1 MKIAPVL
8 PGPAVLVKDP
18 LKVEA
23 LTDLRPVQPQ
33 ARHETPDEAVGE
45 EEERHEPRVQGERRI
60 YCRRIEYVPVLIELR
75 SGKDR
80 RRHNQ
85 RAGDPMEHVDVNA

>member
-8 PGPAVLVKDP
+8 PKPVVLVKDP
-18 LKVEA
+18 LEVEA
-23 LTDLRPVQPQ
+23 LTDIKPVQTQ
-33 ARHETPDEAVGE
+33 ARHETLVEVAGE
-45 EEERHEPRVQGERRI
+45 EEERHEPRAQGERRS

>member
-1 MKIAPVL
+1 MKIAPDL
-8 PGPAVLVKDP
+8 PRPVAIVKDH
-18 LKVEA
+18 LEVEA
-23 LTDLRPVQPQ
+23 LTDNKPVQTQ
-33 ARHETPDEAVGE
+33 ARHEMSDEAIGE
-45 EEERHEPRVQGERRI
+45 EGKRHEPRVHGERRI

>member
-1 MKIAPVL
+1 MKIAPNL
-8 PGPAVLVKDP
+8 PRPVAIVKDT
-18 LKVEA
+18 LEVEA
-23 LTDLRPVQPQ
+23 LTDNKPVQTQ
-33 ARHETPDEAVGE
+33 ARHETPAEAVGE
-45 EEERHEPRVQGERRI
+45 EEKRHEPRIQGERRI

>member
-1 MKIAPVL
+1 MKIAPDL
-8 PGPAVLVKDP
+8 PRPVAIVKDP
-18 LKVEA
+18 LEVEA
-23 LTDLRPVQPQ
+23 LTDIRSVQSQ
-33 ARHETPDEAVGE
+33 ARHETPAEAVGE
-45 EEERHEPRVQGERRI
+45 EETRHEPRVHGERRI